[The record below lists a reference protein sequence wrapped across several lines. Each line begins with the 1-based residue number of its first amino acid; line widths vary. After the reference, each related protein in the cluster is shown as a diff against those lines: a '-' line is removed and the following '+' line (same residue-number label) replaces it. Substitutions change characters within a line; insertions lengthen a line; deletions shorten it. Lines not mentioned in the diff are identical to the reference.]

1 MGMKIQGKTTAKDMT
16 QGSIVKLILEFC
28 LPLLVG
34 NLFQMLYNTV
44 DSLVVGNFVG
54 TEALA
59 AIGSTTMIVNMIVFF
74 FNGMSTGATV
84 LIGQL
89 FGAHDK
95 EGLHVAVETTMGMTF
110 LFSIIFS
117 ILGVFSVPYMLRFM
131 STPED
136 VLGPATTYLTIY
148 FTGISGLLIYN
159 MGSGILRAVG
169 DSVRPLLFLIF
180 TSVLNTILDLIFVI
194 VFGWGISGV
203 AIATIVSQFLSA
215 ILIVLLLNR
224 TEDIY
229 RFTFHDMR
237 IDKKSFALILRY
249 GLPAAIQSTITAF
262 SNVFVQS
269 YVNGFGSA
277 CMAGWS
283 CYNKIDQF
291 IFLPVQSMAMAATAF
306 VSQNIGAGDEERA
319 NKGTVVSLVMMEII
333 TFTLATLIFIF
344 AAPATGVFTSD
355 VRVIRYSVLFL
366 HQNVFFLCFNS
377 INHTLAG
384 ALRGRG
390 DSLAPMI
397 IMLSSFVALRQLYLF
412 FATRLIGYTERVV
425 GFGYPVGWTVC
436 CIIEVSYF
444 YFRWMRKPGKGKKHI

>member
-1 MGMKIQGKTTAKDMT
+1 MT
-16 QGSIVKLILEFC
+16 QGSIVQHMITFC
-28 LPLLVG
+28 LPLLIG

-59 AIGSTTMIVNMIVFF
+59 AVGSTTMIVNIIVFF

-84 LIGQL
+84 LIGQI
-89 FGAHDK
+89 FGAHD
-95 EGLHVAVETTMGMTF
+95 EDRMHTAIETTMAMTF
-110 LFSIIFS
+110 LFSVIFTV
-117 ILGVFSVPYMLRFM
+117 LGVWFVPYMLEFM
-131 STPED
+131 ATPED
-136 VLGPATTYLTIY
+136 VMEPATIYLRIY
-148 FTGISGLLIYN
+148 FAGVSGLLIYN

-169 DSVRPLLFLIF
+169 DSVRPLMFLIF
-180 TSVLNTILDLIFVI
+180 TSVLNTVLDLLFVI
-194 VFGWGISGV
+194 VFGWGIAGV
-203 AIATIVSQFLSA
+203 AIATITAQFLSA
-215 ILIVLLLNR
+215 VLILLLLNR
-224 TEDIY
+224 TQEIY
-229 RFTFHDMR
+229 RFVFRDMKLDHETFR
-237 IDKKSFALILRY
+237 LILKY

-291 IFLPVQSMAMAATAF
+291 IFLPVQSMSMAATAF

-344 AAPATGVFTSD
+344 AAPATRLFTD
-355 VRVIRYSVLFL
+355 DAEVVRYGELFL
-366 HQNVFFLCFNS
+366 HMNVYFLCFNS

-390 DSLAPMI
+390 DSVAPMI
-397 IMLSSFVALRQLYLF
+397 IMLSSFVALRQIYLF
-412 FATRLIGYTERVV
+412 LATRLIGYTEVVV
-425 GFGYPVGWTVC
+425 GLGYPVGWTAC

-444 YFRWMRKPGKGKKHI
+444 YFRWLRKPKKSQAAV